1 MDNLLTGAVLGFRE
15 GLEAFLIIVILLRF
29 FNRTA
34 RQDLIKNVWGGAGL
48 GVAAS
53 LLVGGAL
60 FAVTSVMGQMEQ
72 ATKLWGSLSSL
83 IALVLITTFIVWM
96 IRHGSDMVGSMEKD
110 AAANLSGKGILLL
123 SAFMTAREGV
133 EIAIFSFAGEYSI
146 AGIFVGIGIALVLVV
161 LIYYSLVRVNL
172 KTIFTVTLIYLI
184 LQAGFLLGYGIH
196 EGLSALKDLGVL
208 AGSNPLFVK
217 AFDVSGT
224 VFDHKTGLIG
234 LPLYVLIGWYSK
246 PEILQFAAQYI
257 YTAALIGLW
266 YRTNKAPAR
275 NVDGGMKAE
284 ALAQE

>member
-1 MDNLLTGAVLGFRE
+1 MQSPALWARW
-15 GLEAFLIIVILLRF
+15 
-29 FNRTA
+29 NRPPSC
-34 RQDLIKNVWGGAGL
+34 G
-48 GVAAS
+48 
-53 LLVGGAL
+53 
-60 FAVTSVMGQMEQ
+60 
-72 ATKLWGSLSSL
+72 GSLSSL

-208 AGSNPLFVK
+208 AGSNPCSSKHSMFPERCSTTKPALS
-217 AFDVSGT
+217 ACRCTCSSAGT
-224 VFDHKTGLIG
+224 RNLRSCSLRRSTSTQPRSSDCGTGPTKHLLG
-234 LPLYVLIGWYSK
+234 TSM
-246 PEILQFAAQYI
+246 AA
-257 YTAALIGLW
+257 
-266 YRTNKAPAR
+266 
-275 NVDGGMKAE
+275 
-284 ALAQE
+284 